1 MCFLLYVTLYETH
14 SFSSLSFKISPII
27 LNTVITIMAAMKPK
41 PKKEESGGTVCDAV
55 NLWDIK
61 SVDQCRSWF
70 LGVDMATE
78 ATEMLLDNEPCEKK
92 ENLDVEVKSVQIT
105 LECGLGHRTIPLLLA
120 ESTFSGMVKN
130 WSSVMSA
137 TADMTLEVCIQKV

>member
-1 MCFLLYVTLYETH
+1 
-14 SFSSLSFKISPII
+14 
-27 LNTVITIMAAMKPK
+27 MKPK
-41 PKKEESGGTVCDAV
+41 PKKEESGGTVCDVV

-61 SVDQCRSWF
+61 SVDQCHSWF

-78 ATEMLLDNEPCEKK
+78 ATEVLLDSEQCQKK
-92 ENLDVEVKSVQIT
+92 ENLDVEMKSVQIT

-137 TADMTLEVCIQKV
+137 TADMTLEVCKRKV